1 MGDSTQGKM
10 ARGAIWMVLFKLVER
25 SLGLVSTLV
34 LARLLLPA
42 DFGVVAMALSF
53 IFMAEL
59 LTAFGFD
66 VALIQNQKAT
76 NAHYNTAWTGNVLL
90 GLSITVLM
98 LALAVPVAKFYR
110 RPELVLVVCALA
122 FGPLLTGAENIGVVA
137 FRKDMDFRR
146 EFIFQISRKLIG
158 FCVVVPLA
166 YILRNYWAL
175 VAGTLVSKLVG
186 TIMSYRM
193 HPFRPRATL
202 SHLKELFHFS
212 RWMLFNN
219 MVGFLKERMADFF
232 IGRLFG
238 AQGLGV
244 YNISAEFAHLPS
256 TELSAPINR
265 ALLPGFSKMESIDE
279 IRSAYA
285 NAIGM
290 LALLALPAAAGIF
303 AVAPFLV
310 PVILG
315 PKWLESVPLMQTLA
329 FNGALLMFHSSMST
343 VLFARGFPARVTGS
357 NVSYVAILV
366 ATLALLAPHFGL
378 PGAAYAVLL
387 TSVVATPIYLYQM
400 KHCLGI
406 GPPVFLRAIARPLVA
421 ALVMATLVRWV
432 LPTFVPSMPFSS
444 LLTWLGVGM
453 ALGAITYVVAASLL
467 WLVTGRPVGTE
478 QMILQ
483 RLQSRFSK
491 RPAADADAVG
501 Q

>member
-1 MGDSTQGKM
+1 
-10 ARGAIWMVLFKLVER
+10 MVLFKLVER
-25 SLGLVSTLV
+25 SLGLVSTLI
-34 LARLLLPA
+34 LARLLSPA

-66 VALIQNQKAT
+66 VALIQNQNAT
-76 NAHYNTAWTGNVLL
+76 NAHYSTAWTGNLLL

-98 LALAVPVAKFYR
+98 LVLALPIANFYR
-110 RPELVLVVCALA
+110 RPELVWVVCALA

-137 FRKDMDFRR
+137 FRKEMDFRR
-146 EFIFQISRKLIG
+146 EFVFQISRKLIA

-166 YILRNYWAL
+166 FALRNYWAL
-175 VAGTLVSKLVG
+175 VIGTLVSKLAG
-186 TIMSYRM
+186 TAMSYLL
-193 HPFRPRATL
+193 HPFRPRPTL

-219 MVGFLKERMADFF
+219 MVGFFKERMADFF
-232 IGRLFG
+232 IGRLYG
-238 AQGLGV
+238 AQGLGA

-265 ALLPGFSKMESIDE
+265 ALLPGFSRMEQIDE

-285 NAIGM
+285 NAVGV

-303 AVAPFLV
+303 AVAPLLV

-315 PKWLESVPLMQTLA
+315 PKWLETVPLMQTLA

-343 VLFARGFPARVTGS
+343 ILFARGFPARVTAS
-357 NVSYVAILV
+357 NASYVAMLAILL
-366 ATLALLAPHFGL
+366 TLLTLLAPHVGL

-387 TSVVATPIYLYQM
+387 TSVLATPIYLYQM

-406 GPPVFLRAIARPLVA
+406 GPAVFITAIARPLVA
-421 ALVMATLVRWV
+421 ALLMAALVRWV
-432 LPTFVPSMPFSS
+432 LPPYSASMAFGT
-444 LLTWLGVGM
+444 LITWLGTGI
-453 ALGAITYVVAASLL
+453 ALGAAAYVVLAAAL
-467 WLVTGRPVGTE
+467 WLAMGRPAGAERMV
-478 QMILQ
+478 MQ
-483 RLQSRFSK
+483 RLLRRFAK
-491 RPAADADAVG
+491 EPLPDAGAAKP
-501 Q
+501 